1 VKNNRICYLPATKNI
16 LISAVGLYTDSMEQ
30 FIGEFILK
38 SPGTHSS
45 LRIDTHILLYSIL
58 LMDEW
63 NLDMVHNPVSCTSI
77 KIYALHQ
84 NCQLL
89 QRLPR

>member
-1 VKNNRICYLPATKNI
+1 MLLASYKNI
-16 LISAVGLYTDSMEQ
+16 LIVALGLYTDSMEQ
-30 FIGEFILK
+30 FIGEFISK

-45 LRIDTHILLYSIL
+45 LRIDTHILLYSIF

-63 NLDMVHNPVSCTSI
+63 NLDMVYNPVSCTPI
-77 KIYALHQ
+77 KIYALRQ